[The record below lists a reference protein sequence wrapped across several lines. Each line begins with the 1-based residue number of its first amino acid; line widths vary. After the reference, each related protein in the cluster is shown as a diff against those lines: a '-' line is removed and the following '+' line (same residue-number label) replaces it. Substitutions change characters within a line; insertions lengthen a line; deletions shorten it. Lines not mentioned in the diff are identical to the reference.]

1 MHKNGYF
8 HLFNKSSQKS
18 GKKHS
23 EVNMK
28 HRTCFLKGLALSIV
42 VFVLAACSSNQVT
55 YKVTGTAK
63 EAEITYTDAGGSSQT
78 QSVGLPWETS
88 YTYGGDGKFSLIVK
102 NTTSQGNIRCAVLLG
117 EREMGHA
124 EAKDYASCEGHFSS
138 SGGRTE
144 IKFESSSDV
153 PPAKLTPAPA
163 ATKAVAAPI
172 GPRTNG
178 GGSGLI
184 AFVGR
189 DKSWPAAQNEIFL
202 LQFDGASSKIVPLT
216 DGVGKADRLAWSP
229 DGATL
234 LFTRLQKQGKTYLG
248 GIYALD
254 LRNFQA
260 VQLTD
265 QFGAQYGVGYPPVWS
280 PDGRRILYSSD
291 HTGNDEVYVMNADG
305 SAVTNLTRHQADD
318 MEPCWSPDGRT
329 IYFRSS
335 RNGPTKGE
343 IYAMSADGSNVRQLT
358 KLGGGTPG
366 GLAISPDGQRLAFYS
381 KSNLYAI
388 NADGTGQIKLTSDS
402 KSNYNPA
409 WSPDGTRIA
418 FDSQR
423 SGERDKSGKFLNT
436 DIYVV
441 TVPDDAGDPKIV
453 RLTTDSEE
461 DQVPVW
467 TPDGTMIAFES
478 KHDGLTEL
486 YLINAD
492 GTGLTRLTE
501 HEDWIDF
508 RPVWQPATGKATPAT
523 LPASPVRFSA
533 TAVPASPTP
542 PAAISVKGR
551 IVFSS
556 DRDGNFEIYT
566 ANVDGSDPVRLTDSP
581 AADGEPVWSPDGTR
595 ILFTSERD
603 GNAEIYSMQAD
614 GSDVTRLTNDPGVD
628 VSPAW
633 SPNGKLIA
641 FATDRAGNFDIY
653 LMRSDGLGVTPFI
666 TNTSVDLSPAWSHTT
681 SEIVFVSDREGA
693 LDLYIADSKGKARRL
708 AKDLGQV
715 ASPSWS
721 PDGRSIAFVA
731 NLKSNY
737 DLFVV
742 DPAGLKV
749 QQVSK
754 TEFNDELQPAWSPD
768 SQYILFVSVYQGKSE
783 IYMIDGSAR
792 LSRVTN
798 NQFDDNAPDW
808 GPIK

>member
-1 MHKNGYF
+1 
-8 HLFNKSSQKS
+8 
-18 GKKHS
+18 
-23 EVNMK
+23 MK
-28 HRTCFLKGLALSIV
+28 YRTYFLKGLALSLV

-88 YTYGGDGKFSLIVK
+88 YSFGGDGKFSLIVK
-102 NTTSQGNIRCAVLLG
+102 NTTGQGDIRCAVLLG

-124 EAKDYASCEGHFSS
+124 EAKDYASCEGRFSS
-138 SGGRTE
+138 SGGQTQ
-144 IKFESSSDV
+144 IKFESNSGV
-153 PPAKLTPAPA
+153 PPAKRTPAPD
-163 ATKAVAAPI
+163 ATKAVTVPT

-184 AFVGR
+184 AFVGY
-189 DKSWPAAQNEIFL
+189 DQSELLLQNEIFL
-202 LQFDGASSKIVPLT
+202 LRWDGGSSKIAPLT
-216 DGVGKADRLAWSP
+216 DGVGRADHFAWSP

-234 LFTRLQKQGKTYLG
+234 LFTRIIPTQDKTEVGPGRYTTPG
-248 GIYALD
+248 GIYTLD
-254 LRNFQA
+254 LRTFQA

-265 QFGAQYGVGYPPVWS
+265 QFAASYGLGGPPSWS

-291 HTGNDEVYVMNADG
+291 HEGNDEIYVMNADG

-318 MEPCWSPDGRT
+318 EEPRWSPDGRT
-329 IYFRSS
+329 IYFLSA
-335 RNGPTKGE
+335 RNGRAKRDVF
-343 IYAMSADGSNVRQLT
+343 AMNADGSNVRQLT
-358 KLGGGTPG
+358 KLSNST
-366 GLAISPDGQRLAFYS
+366 LSELTVSPDGRQLALSS
-381 KSNLYAI
+381 KGDIYVI
-388 NADGTGQIKLTSDS
+388 NADGTGQIKLTDDS
-402 KSNYNPA
+402 KSNFNPA

-418 FDSQR
+418 FSSAR
-423 SGERDKSGKFLNT
+423 SGERDKSGKHQNL

-441 TVPDDAGDPKIV
+441 TVPAEAGRPEII

-461 DQVPVW
+461 DQRPVW
-467 TPDGTMIAFES
+467 SPDGTLITFES
-478 KHDGLTEL
+478 KRDGQAEL

-501 HEDWIDF
+501 HADWADY
-508 RPVWQPATGKATPAT
+508 RPVWQPATAGAAPAT
-523 LPASPVRFSA
+523 LPASPVRLSA
-533 TAVPASPTP
+533 PAVAASPTP
-542 PAAISVKGR
+542 PAVTSIKGR

-595 ILFTSERD
+595 ILFTSERA

-614 GSDVTRLTNDPGVD
+614 GSDVTRLTDDPGVD

-633 SPNGKLIA
+633 SPNGQIIA
-641 FATDRAGNFDIY
+641 FATNRAGNFDIY
-653 LMRSDGLGVTPFI
+653 LMRFDGLKVTPFI

-708 AKDLGQV
+708 TRNLGQV

-721 PDGRSIAFVA
+721 PDGRYIAFVA
-731 NLKSNY
+731 NPKGNY
-737 DLFVV
+737 ELFVV
-742 DPAGLKV
+742 ESDGSDV
-749 QQVSK
+749 RQVSVSF
-754 TEFNDELQPAWSPD
+754 EVDELQPQW
-768 SQYILFVSVYQGKSE
+768 
-783 IYMIDGSAR
+783 
-792 LSRVTN
+792 
-798 NQFDDNAPDW
+798 
-808 GPIK
+808 